1 MADIQWRHAHVRDLL
16 FLRALQMMGQLLQ
29 LTDDLSQG
37 NFQMRNALALLVLHP
52 VQLLL
57 LALDHIPHWILV
69 VRQVDGR
76 RRVLGEVHHHV
87 PLALGHGS
95 ALGLCGL
102 LHFLCLTHELLNIV
116 QETTMLV
123 FLTVLELVG
132 EPGHIALIPLNYL
145 LVSVPSW
152 LLRT

>member
-1 MADIQWRHAHVRDLL
+1 
-16 FLRALQMMGQLLQ
+16 
-29 LTDDLSQG
+29 
-37 NFQMRNALALLVLHP
+37 
-52 VQLLL
+52 
-57 LALDHIPHWILV
+57 
-69 VRQVDGR
+69 
-76 RRVLGEVHHHV
+76 
-87 PLALGHGS
+87 
-95 ALGLCGL
+95 
-102 LHFLCLTHELLNIV
+102 LTHELLNIV